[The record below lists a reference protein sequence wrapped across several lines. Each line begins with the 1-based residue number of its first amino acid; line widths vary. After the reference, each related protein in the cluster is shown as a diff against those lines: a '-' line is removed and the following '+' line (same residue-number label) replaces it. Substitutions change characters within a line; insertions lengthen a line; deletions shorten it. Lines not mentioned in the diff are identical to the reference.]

1 MVQSMLDTGA
11 QESSSDEENENEFE
25 SLKDKLKK
33 AGLGK
38 ALDPANAKNKVANDS
53 QLM

>member
-1 MVQSMLDTGA
+1 MVQSMLDTAA
-11 QESSSDEENENEFE
+11 QESSSDDENENEYE

-38 ALDPANAKNKVANDS
+38 ALDVQGKKKVAEENE
-53 QLM
+53 LM